1 METVDVGTAQIA
13 FRREGT
19 GSPLLLLH
27 GWPLTGA
34 TWRKVLPR
42 LAERFTC
49 IVPDSPGL
57 GETRWSDAHD
67 FGFAAQANVY
77 ARFVE
82 QLGFTNL
89 AVLAHDTRATLARQ
103 LSLLL
108 GEKVK
113 KLVLIDTEIPGHRP
127 PFIPLFQTVTRAP
140 GAGFGFRQLL
150 RSRAFVRSPMGFG
163 GVFVNQDLLRGEF
176 HDLFIAPLIRDARKM
191 EGVVRYLQGI
201 DWAMVDGF
209 AQRHAEISA
218 KTLLVWGEDD
228 GIFPIARAEPMVGQ
242 FKHCVGLK
250 RIAGAALLPHEEKP
264 NETLDHVLPFL
275 VD

>member
-57 GETRWSDAHD
+57 GATRWSDAHD
-67 FGFAAQANVY
+67 FGFVNQANAY

-89 AVLAHDTRATLARQ
+89 AVLAHDTGATLARQ

-113 KLVLIDTEIPGHRP
+113 KLVLIDTEMPGHRP

-150 RSRAFVRSPMGFG
+150 RSQAFIRSPMGFG

-228 GIFPIARAEPMVGQ
+228 TIFPVARAEAMVGQ